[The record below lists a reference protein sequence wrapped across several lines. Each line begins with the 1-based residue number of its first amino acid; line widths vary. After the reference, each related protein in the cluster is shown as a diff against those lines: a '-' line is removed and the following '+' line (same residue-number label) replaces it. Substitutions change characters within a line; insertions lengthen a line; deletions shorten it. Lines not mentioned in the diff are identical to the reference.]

1 MLERAIMG
9 SYPGATVN
17 DGFVTKLDSKLLRII
32 FSAENVVIE
41 IWILA
46 ISAVF
51 GIGSVIFTVNVSNI

>member
-1 MLERAIMG
+1 MG

-17 DGFVTKLDSKLLRII
+17 DGFVTSIWHSKLLRII

-41 IWILA
+41 IWIPA

-51 GIGSVIFTVNVSNI
+51 GIVSVIFTVYVSNI

>member
-1 MLERAIMG
+1 MG

-17 DGFVTKLDSKLLRII
+17 DGFVTKWHSKLLRII

-41 IWILA
+41 IWIPA

-51 GIGSVIFTVNVSNI
+51 GIVSVIFTVYVSNI